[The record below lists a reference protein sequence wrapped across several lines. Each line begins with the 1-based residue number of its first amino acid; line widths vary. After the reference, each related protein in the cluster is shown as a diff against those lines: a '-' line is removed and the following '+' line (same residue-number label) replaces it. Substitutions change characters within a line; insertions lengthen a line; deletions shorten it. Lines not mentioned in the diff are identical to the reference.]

1 MMTDPAGHTTIEIC
15 KDDRIEAHVGRRVLA
30 AQGGLQ
36 PFLFCSDKGTLV
48 LHVQLPEEPLGTRP
62 VLFPSRMA
70 TFISRDEGQTWQRF
84 VHDAAKDDV
93 NLEGGVVQLSDGSI
107 VMLDTYVLPGDAPD
121 TGVGELWRSHDDWW
135 TLEGPSYVRFDLP
148 RINFD
153 ASTDDTGRSHRAAR
167 LHRSFLE
174 TPNGDLLLTMYS
186 WLKGDAAP
194 AAYMPTMMKTR
205 AMLLRSQD
213 KGQTWHYDSTIAA
226 DTGVGTEGFTE
237 PVLVR
242 VSRPGRHQGRLI
254 CLMRTGRELYEA
266 HSDDNGA
273 TWSTHKAVHLPG
285 IDIYD
290 IPSWEDRFAGQPD
303 SFREKYPMMIGAVVD
318 PDLIEMRNGV
328 LACAF
333 GVRIPEKA
341 CWVDP
346 GYARNGN
353 YLAFSLDQGETWSHI
368 IQLTSGIMTTPYMAV
383 REMRPGEL
391 YVVYDVGAW
400 GRPGRAT
407 YGCKV
412 EVTLRGSGVP

>member
-1 MMTDPAGHTTIEIC
+1 MTDPAGHGRIEIC
-15 KDDRIEAHVGRRVLA
+15 KDDRIETRVGPRVLA
-30 AQGGLQ
+30 AEGGLQ
-36 PFLFCSDKGTLV
+36 PFLFCSDQGTLV

-70 TFISRDEGQTWQRF
+70 TFVSRDEGQTWQRF
-84 VHDAAKDDV
+84 LHDPAKDDV
-93 NLEGGVVQLSDGSI
+93 NLEGGVLQLSDGTI
-107 VMLDTYVLPGDAPD
+107 VMFDTYVLPGAAPD
-121 TGVGELWRSHDDWW
+121 TGLGELWRSHDDWR
-135 TLEGPSYVRFDLP
+135 TLEGPFYVGFDLP

-174 TPNGDLLLTMYS
+174 MPNGDLLLTMYS
-186 WLKGDAAP
+186 WLRGDAAP
-194 AAYMPTMMKTR
+194 AAYMPSMIKTR

-213 KGQTWHYDSTIAA
+213 KGQTWHFARTIAA

-242 VSRPGRHQGRLI
+242 VSREGRHQGRLI
-254 CLMRTGRELYEA
+254 CLMRTGRDMHET
-266 HSDDNGA
+266 HSDDDGA
-273 TWSTHKAVHLPG
+273 TWSTHKPVPLPG

-290 IPSWEDRFAGQPD
+290 IPSWQHRFAEQPE
-303 SFREKYPMMIGAVVD
+303 SFNERYPMMIGAVVD
-318 PDLIEMRNGV
+318 PDLIEMTNGV
-328 LACAF
+328 LVCAF

-341 CWVDP
+341 CWADP
-346 GYARNGN
+346 GYERNGN

-368 IQLTSGIMTTPYMAV
+368 IQLTSGIMTTHYMAV
-383 REMRPGEL
+383 REVRPGEL

-407 YGCKV
+407 YGGR
-412 EVTLRGSGVP
+412 VTVTASL